1 MKNNTGVGIIK
12 IVILMIII
20 AIIAFCGV
28 YLVRIKYNE
37 TKLQTLKTDMLQVQW
52 KIKSYV
58 DNQTVKKEENKYL
71 GVKVSEA
78 KDDALI
84 NDFLKNNVLQENEY
98 DKFYILKDEELQK
111 AGLKITN
118 YEGSYFLVN
127 YDNYEIIITKGFQYN
142 KDEMLYKLSEVEKKT
157 ESGEENKENQN
168 EKMSDEK

>member
-1 MKNNTGVGIIK
+1 M
-12 IVILMIII
+12 
-20 AIIAFCGV
+20 
-28 YLVRIKYNE
+28 
-37 TKLQTLKTDMLQVQW
+37 
-52 KIKSYV
+52 